1 MSFAARHW
9 YRLSPV
15 SLLLLP
21 ASLLFRFL
29 TAVRRQL
36 YRAGVLRVARLP
48 VPVIIVGNLTVGGT
62 GKTPLVLWIADFMRG
77 RGRHPGIL
85 IRGYGGAGAG
95 PRPVSD
101 SDDAALVGDE
111 ALLLV
116 RRSRCPVWV
125 GVDRVASA
133 LGLLSSYP
141 ACDLLICDDG
151 LQHYGLARDFE
162 IAVQDERGLG
172 NGFLLPAG
180 PLREPADR
188 RVDANVVNGGGAI
201 ANAYRM
207 TLRPVAFY
215 RVDDPATVVAQ
226 ADLSGKRLH
235 AVAAIGNPDR
245 FFADL
250 VRLGLTFSPHPF
262 PDHHM
267 FTQAD
272 LEFVDCDIVLMTE
285 KDAVKCQHFGR
296 RDLVAL
302 RVDAEPDPAF
312 AAFIWSRID
321 GLATA

>member
-141 ACDLLICDDG
+141 ACDLL
-151 LQHYGLARDFE
+151 
-162 IAVQDERGLG
+162 
-172 NGFLLPAG
+172 
-180 PLREPADR
+180 
-188 RVDANVVNGGGAI
+188 
-201 ANAYRM
+201 
-207 TLRPVAFY
+207 
-215 RVDDPATVVAQ
+215 
-226 ADLSGKRLH
+226 
-235 AVAAIGNPDR
+235 
-245 FFADL
+245 
-250 VRLGLTFSPHPF
+250 
-262 PDHHM
+262 
-267 FTQAD
+267 
-272 LEFVDCDIVLMTE
+272 
-285 KDAVKCQHFGR
+285 
-296 RDLVAL
+296 
-302 RVDAEPDPAF
+302 
-312 AAFIWSRID
+312 
-321 GLATA
+321 